1 MKACKNLSE
10 KEVVNLS
17 DTSHGFFY
25 FVQSSGDFL
34 KVKDYL
40 DIWMVEDPIQMTE
53 TVTCCLFQFYFYKN
67 LFNPDQNSKM
77 QNKKRLTKK
86 TIENLLKELLSLD
99 KEDNER
105 LKEQYATDKNMQ
117 L

>member
-17 DTSHGFFY
+17 DTSHSFFY

-53 TVTCCLFQFYFYKN
+53 TVTCRLFQFYFYKN

-77 QNKKRLTKK
+77 QNKKRLTKQNNRK
-86 TIENLLKELLSLD
+86 AT
-99 KEDNER
+99 ER
-105 LKEQYATDKNMQ
+105 IAFFG
-117 L
+117 